1 MSSVPIQMRQRTANS
16 KTTLLGFL
24 TGSVIIAAM
33 VTTTITSPNLLLGQA
48 SASSLLTDRRHQVET
63 ITEIP
68 IAASGDNVYVTWWTN
83 KSGNNEVMF
92 RVSNDN
98 GATFG
103 DKINLSNTTGAESI
117 DANVEAL
124 DDSVYVTWWE
134 RNQTDNEPVMKL
146 SNDNGETFGPLLK
159 LANNG
164 TIVQEEEEG
173 EEEG

>member
-1 MSSVPIQMRQRTANS
+1 MRQRTANS

-33 VTTTITSPNLLLGQA
+33 VTTTITSPNLLLSQA

-164 TIVQEEEEG
+164 TMVQEEEAG